1 MKRILLS
8 VSAMLLATVSLA
20 QTIPFVRARDKAR
33 TTVMVIDGQRSELV
47 DDIITQGP
55 RTNRNDENA
64 WKKGN
69 YVYNRWF
76 DLSDINSTYISP
88 ELFNMVKKLPEM
100 SVQGRKMDLTP
111 AIRSLKGLYLL
122 DFARDCSSHPGMHYS
137 RNSTS
142 GGLRKDI
149 RDYLDEYGY
158 ITLMDMCQNGQY
170 TRLYMAAQGGTV
182 TGFVLVSLDDSFDYG
197 RFVCLEGDMDKD
209 KFEKILANVLK

>member
-8 VSAMLLATVSLA
+8 VSAMLLAAACLA
-20 QTIPFVRARDKAR
+20 QTVPFVRARDKAR
-33 TTVMVIDGQRSELV
+33 TTVMVIDGQRRELV
-47 DDIITQGP
+47 DDIISQGP
-55 RTNRNDENA
+55 RPNRNDEET

-76 DLSDINSTYISP
+76 DLSDVNSTYISP

-122 DFARDCSSHPGMHYS
+122 EFARDCSSHPGMHYS
-137 RNSTS
+137 RNTTS

-149 RDYLDEYGY
+149 RDFLDKFGY
-158 ITLMDMCQNGQY
+158 ITLMDMCQDGQY
-170 TRLYMAAQGGTV
+170 TRLYMAAQDGTV
-182 TGFVLVSLDDSFDYG
+182 TGFVLVSLDDEFDYG
-197 RFVCLEGDMDKD
+197 RFVCLEGDMDKV
-209 KFEKILANVLK
+209 KFEKILANVWK